1 MRRPAISRKT
11 SQMAKNPGGSG
22 TCNAMDIFAPIAF
35 EPGPLEAL
43 DTGDP
48 RLAKILQQ
56 LRRVLGRNIP
66 ILLQGETG
74 VGKDVLARA
83 IHAAGP
89 GSKKPFVAV
98 NCAALPENLIES
110 ELFGHAPG
118 AFTGAKRDGAVG
130 RIREAHGGTLFLDE
144 IGDMPVALQTRLLRV
159 LEDGFVTPI
168 GGKPVPVNF
177 ALISATNADIKARIA
192 DQNFRA
198 DLYYRLNGF
207 SVLLPPLRERTDS
220 WTLTRA
226 MLDREAASLGGRE
239 IKLSPELEAAFA
251 SYAWPGNLRQLATM
265 LRTACLMLDE
275 GEFLLRPQHLSEAD
289 LAELTAKPA
298 ARFEPQGSLREK
310 SDAMIAATVAATNGN
325 IAAAARRL
333 NISRNTLYRRLSAG
347 QSAH

>member
-1 MRRPAISRKT
+1 MPRPAVQEKP
-11 SQMAKNPGGSG
+11 AKWQNPGRARKR
-22 TCNAMDIFAPIAF
+22 TAMDIFAPTAF

-43 DTGDP
+43 DTGDA
-48 RLAKILQQ
+48 RLTKILCQV
-56 LRRVLGRNIP
+56 RRVLGRNVP

-89 GSKKPFVAV
+89 GAKKPFVAV

-168 GGKPVPVNF
+168 GGKPVPVDF

-192 DQNFRA
+192 AQNFRA

-207 SVLLPPLRERTDS
+207 SVLLPPLRERTDFAA
-220 WTLTRA
+220 LTRA
-226 MLDREAASLGGRE
+226 MLAREGENLGGRE
-239 IKLSPELEAAFA
+239 IKLSPELAAAFS

-265 LRTACLMLDE
+265 LRTACLMLDD
-275 GEFLLRPQHLSEAD
+275 GEILVRPQHLSEAD
-289 LAELTAKPA
+289 LAELMAKPVP
-298 ARFEPQGSLREK
+298 RFDPPGSLREK

-347 QSAH
+347 QSTH